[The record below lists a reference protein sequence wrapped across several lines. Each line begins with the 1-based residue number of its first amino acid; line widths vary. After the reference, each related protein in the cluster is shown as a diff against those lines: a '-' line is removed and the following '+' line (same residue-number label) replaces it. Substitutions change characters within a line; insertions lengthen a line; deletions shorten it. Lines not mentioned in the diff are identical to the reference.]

1 MKENKIEEEK
11 VNEKIAKEVVIGD
24 YVMIKSQPCVVIETA
39 HSKPGKHLMKALI
52 KGENLITRRKI
63 QDIVKLQGLVEV
75 IFPEFYEFEVI
86 DVDKDE
92 MVSLLDKKMELREIT
107 LQDDDELK
115 KNFLE
120 QFRLS
125 QEKEI
130 NFYAKLVKVNE
141 Q

>member
-1 MKENKIEEEK
+1 M
-11 VNEKIAKEVVIGD
+11 
-24 YVMIKSQPCVVIETA
+24 
-39 HSKPGKHLMKALI
+39 
-52 KGENLITRRKI
+52 
-63 QDIVKLQGLVEV
+63 
-75 IFPEFYEFEVI
+75 
-86 DVDKDE
+86 
-92 MVSLLDKKMELREIT
+92 LDKKMELREIK